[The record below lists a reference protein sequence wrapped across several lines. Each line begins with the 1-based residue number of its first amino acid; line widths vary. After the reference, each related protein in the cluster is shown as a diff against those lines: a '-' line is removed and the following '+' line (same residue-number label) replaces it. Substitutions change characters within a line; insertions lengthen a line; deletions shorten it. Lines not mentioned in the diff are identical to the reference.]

1 MKKIVS
7 VLMLFSLLCTPIS
20 AHSEDRLLIY
30 PDTQKQIDNLISDN
44 DENKEYIQDVIGL
57 FNSKSNITSKEYNDL
72 LLDVISTIEKQDRKT
87 DQDLNNAYIKMA
99 SEILSSDP
107 FKEAYDNACNL
118 YSTGILLVIAKG
130 ANHTAD
136 YMKHAVVPYEKL
148 GTSYKPSNVTHKKD
162 KWAETLCT
170 NEAFTAEVTTKFE
183 NEILATGDDYGV
195 VDGHFY
201 FTSKNSP
208 LDAFTALHEV
218 DYAVTFTKKSNGYSA
233 VYKITDTYN
242 FDDNKVAYDNF
253 AVDFGNKY
261 CHGMQVQGY
270 IKPFKITITY

>member
-20 AHSEDRLLIY
+20 AHAEDRLLIY

-118 YSTGILLVIAKG
+118 YS
-130 ANHTAD
+130 
-136 YMKHAVVPYEKL
+136 
-148 GTSYKPSNVTHKKD
+148 
-162 KWAETLCT
+162 
-170 NEAFTAEVTTKFE
+170 
-183 NEILATGDDYGV
+183 
-195 VDGHFY
+195 
-201 FTSKNSP
+201 KN
-208 LDAFTALHEV
+208 
-218 DYAVTFTKKSNGYSA
+218 
-233 VYKITDTYN
+233 
-242 FDDNKVAYDNF
+242 
-253 AVDFGNKY
+253 
-261 CHGMQVQGY
+261 
-270 IKPFKITITY
+270 